1 MSVICRP
8 FHGGGDDPVSIR
20 FPTPRNPFRPS
31 SFDISPF
38 PAPPRPTRFNTPEIF
53 PNLNPEIPREPNPES
68 PFDELFDNPFLNP
81 KNRPAPKSEADV
93 WRDDV
98 PIWDPDRE
106 EPFNR
111 RHRDL
116 ERFPPIP
123 PDWPPPFP
131 LPPGGQPVPGSG
143 FRMWTED
150 YSNPY
155 HWAWPGLNYTMTE
168 IVMMVSYV
176 QDDVTFSVGTRFYQ
190 KVYGEPYP
198 SAHLEKGTW
207 GVIGYYPPGAYK
219 PPTRQLYE
227 AVSIYGTGGVSSS
240 SSNPYHKQVLTYKEQ
255 RRGFDYVPGPEAP
268 PPPPPPWP
276 MPVGNRGEDKP
287 DTDPRNDFDDRPRPR
302 PKIDIKTG
310 PGDLDRPIDLNKR
323 PSYKDRVIDPTSEK
337 TPPLPPEFLPW
348 FKPWNP
354 PPDFDLD
361 PNLDLAPPP
370 PAPPDI
376 EPESRPDTNEPR
388 RNRRRR
394 PPTVIKIRTPN
405 TGPNLK
411 KPPPRNPPFTVDL
424 KKPFDPEEDQDMPTQ
439 TQPWG
444 QCSCP
449 KQSNVDLE
457 EEEMITYV
465 NVPVEILTAEFDDEQ
480 NIWVAKQSTQYVPV
494 LQLKTG
500 SEARQIQEEYK
511 HRNQMVQ
518 DLVDLKN
525 RKDDCDHV
533 YGIPVATYDETV
545 VYHPQ
550 LFLEL
555 RGDNKI
561 EMQVSYR
568 LLQGVRDKTLQERIG
583 REFSSFEFDKGIYR
597 ASYHDPASG
606 MRLIILYKEA
616 KQVEELIKKLFR
628 LTNGTP
634 DLTGYLKMDPRAIA
648 KTGQYTPEGK
658 VKPKYR
664 INKAPGRR
672 QLFDRRVGKVKLN
685 RAYILAH
692 GAAPKLIW
700 HSNPLKNPKFT

>member
-1 MSVICRP
+1 MTRQTFKNPQKRGANGWNEYLYIDSQSSVEIVIFNSYIRDNTIFSMGSYCT
-8 FHGGGDDPVSIR
+8 VS
-20 FPTPRNPFRPS
+20 S
-31 SFDISPF
+31 STYQYFWQLE
-38 PAPPRPTRFNTPEIF
+38 PETTAGTFTEPWTFIHA
-53 PNLNPEIPREPNPES
+53 LPNPH
-68 PFDELFDNPFLNP
+68 PCRNL
-81 KNRPAPKSEADV
+81 
-93 WRDDV
+93 
-98 PIWDPDRE
+98 
-106 EPFNR
+106 
-111 RHRDL
+111 
-116 ERFPPIP
+116 
-123 PDWPPPFP
+123 
-131 LPPGGQPVPGSG
+131 
-143 FRMWTED
+143 
-150 YSNPY
+150 
-155 HWAWPGLNYTMTE
+155 
-168 IVMMVSYV
+168 
-176 QDDVTFSVGTRFYQ
+176 YQ
-190 KVYGEPYP
+190 
-198 SAHLEKGTW
+198 
-207 GVIGYYPPGAYK
+207 
-219 PPTRQLYE
+219 
-227 AVSIYGTGGVSSS
+227 AVNTYGTGTES
-240 SSNPYHKQVLTYKEQ
+240 SSNGGDGYAGKYLQI
-255 RRGFDYVPGPEAP
+255 RRGFDYVPGTEA
-268 PPPPPPWP
+268 PPPPPWP
-276 MPVGNRGEDKP
+276 MPVGTRGEDKP

-310 PGDLDRPIDLNKR
+310 PGDLDQPIDLNKR
-323 PSYKDRVIDPTSEK
+323 PSYKDRVTDPTGDK
-337 TPPLPPEFLPW
+337 PPPLPPEFLPW

-449 KQSNVDLE
+449 KQSQVDLE
-457 EEEMITYV
+457 EEEMITYI

-511 HRNQMVQ
+511 HRNQMVR

-525 RKDDCDHV
+525 RKDECDHV

-634 DLTGYLKMDPRAIA
+634 DLAGYLKMDPRAIA